1 MRALF
6 LATPILAGVLISN
19 SMTAEADPLVGPA
32 TAPAAGAPVV
42 HVQPR
47 AKDFYPHSAA
57 SEAEQS
63 KLFDVRRETTEAG
76 RGAGQ
81 EIEHL
86 PLLIFPKLHAPP
98 LRD

>member
-57 SEAEQS
+57 SEAEQG
-63 KLFDVRRETTEAG
+63 KLSTFDAK
-76 RGAGQ
+76 Q
-81 EIEHL
+81 Q
-86 PLLIFPKLHAPP
+86 KLNVA
-98 LRD
+98 LDKKLNICRC